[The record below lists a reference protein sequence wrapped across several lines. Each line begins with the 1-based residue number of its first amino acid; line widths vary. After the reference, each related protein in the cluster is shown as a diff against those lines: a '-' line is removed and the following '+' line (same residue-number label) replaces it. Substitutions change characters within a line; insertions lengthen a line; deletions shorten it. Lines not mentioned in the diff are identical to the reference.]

1 MLHIFPLMKLAPFR
15 NDSKCDF
22 VCECT
27 CVCLHCREAA
37 VIASGC
43 TPLYVSDLG
52 LMKLKAWQWW
62 GASAEP
68 HRVMGISFC
77 CLVPVGPPTSEDPA
91 CCLHSDSVPSCTNVA
106 EGHATYAVDA
116 IWKVCLTA
124 TTASLAPLD
133 WWYNWLRTDQIHV
146 LETRSPDLFAC
157 FCLHLYQHSQANV
170 NRWTPL
176 LWLSG
181 YLVMSAYC
189 ILLLYLNHSTQRER
203 AGLYVI
209 TLYIICISLY
219 TWKKGSQVI

>member
-1 MLHIFPLMKLAPFR
+1 MKLAPFR

-22 VCECT
+22 VCKCT

-133 WWYNWLRTDQIHV
+133 WWYNWLRTDQIEFWK
-146 LETRSPDLFAC
+146 LKALI
-157 FCLHLYQHSQANV
+157 CLLVFVYICTSTSKRMWTAESHSC
-170 NRWTPL
+170 
-176 LWLSG
+176 G
-181 YLVMSAYC
+181 YLAN
-189 ILLLYLNHSTQRER
+189 LLCQQ
-203 AGLYVI
+203 
-209 TLYIICISLY
+209 II
-219 TWKKGSQVI
+219 